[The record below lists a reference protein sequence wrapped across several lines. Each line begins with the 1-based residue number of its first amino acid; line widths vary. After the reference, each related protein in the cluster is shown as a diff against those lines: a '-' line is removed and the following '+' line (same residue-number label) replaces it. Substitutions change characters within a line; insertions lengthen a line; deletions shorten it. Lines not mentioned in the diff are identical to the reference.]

1 MQEILLIRQD
11 DNSIMCE

>member
-11 DNSIMCE
+11 DNFSVCE